1 LAGPRPRVWGAALSV
16 LMLGAAGGLVLLQA
30 MREPLSHDEHQFVA
44 SGWLLGAQGLL
55 PYRDFPFHHLPNL
68 ALVYAVLGRISPAV
82 LLNARLLSSA
92 FGLGTAVLIFAYA
105 RRELHDL
112 GFWPGWSVAVAA
124 VASLV
129 LSPLFQ
135 YTNGRAWN
143 HALPTLLTV
152 AAFCV
157 HLAARRSDRPAG
169 WLASGVLLGI
179 AAGTR
184 ASSLTVILPFA
195 LFALGVDRPPSDRP
209 AGRSLGYFLA
219 GTLVGLAPAA
229 VFAGLAPRHFVYGNL
244 IYPLQNA
251 QYRQLL
257 LHEDAMNLLA
267 KLAYF
272 VDQVLLDPPHLLLAA
287 AGLWL
292 IWKVLLRP
300 GRTGGRGSPEIWL
313 SLGTAAALW
322 VGALIPTPSWYQ
334 YFYAPLPFGLLALV
348 SLLRRA
354 APRPQPMLAA
364 AALFAVTLVA
374 LRAEMIGQLG
384 LLARPADWLPNRVH
398 RLGVAVAEQVGAG
411 PVLALAPIVPLEGG
425 LKIYPEFA
433 TGSLSW
439 RVSPFMAPGP
449 RQVYGVVSPE
459 DLPAYL
465 DAEPPAAVLVGFE
478 IDNAGFSLDDPG
490 GLEIP
495 LEEYAREH
503 GYQRTSLECPVCAR
517 KVLSVWER
525 IPEADPPG

>member
-1 LAGPRPRVWGAALSV
+1 MSGPGPKFWGAALSL
-16 LMLGAAGGLVLLQA
+16 LMLGAAGGLVLVQA

-82 LLNARLLSSA
+82 LLNARLLSAA
-92 FGLGTAVLIFAYA
+92 FGLGTAVLIYAYA
-105 RRELHDL
+105 RRELRDL
-112 GFWPGWSVAVAA
+112 GFWPGWSAAVAA
-124 VASLV
+124 VAFLV

-152 AAFCV
+152 AALWV
-157 HLAARRSDRPAG
+157 QLAARRSDRPTS
-169 WLASGVLLGI
+169 WLASGGLLGI
-179 AAGTR
+179 AAGAR
-184 ASSLTVILPFA
+184 ASTLTALLPFA
-195 LFALGVDRPPSDRP
+195 LFALGVDRPPGERP
-209 AGRSLGYFLA
+209 ARRGLVYFLA
-219 GTLVGLAPAA
+219 GTLAGLAPA
-229 VFAGLAPRHFVYGNL
+229 VVLAGLAPRHFVYGNL

-257 LHEDAMNLLA
+257 LHDDAMNLPA

-300 GRTGGRGSPEIWL
+300 AGAGRRGSPETWL

-334 YFYAPLPFGLLALV
+334 YFYAPLPFALLALV
-348 SLLRRA
+348 SMLRRA
-354 APRPQPMLAA
+354 APSPRPVLAA
-364 AALFAVTLVA
+364 ATLFTVAVVV
-374 LRAEMIGQLG
+374 LRAEIIGQLD
-384 LLARPADWLPNRVH
+384 LLARPADWLPVRVH
-398 RLGVAVAEQVGAG
+398 RLGVAVAEEVGAG

-433 TGSLSW
+433 TGSLTW
-439 RVSPFMAPGP
+439 RVSPFMDSG
-449 RQVYGVVSPE
+449 RRREYGVVSPE
-459 DLPAYL
+459 DLPAFL
-465 DAEPPAAVLVGFE
+465 EAEPPAAVLVGFE
-478 IDNAGFSLDDPG
+478 VDNEGFSLDDPG
-490 GLEIP
+490 GLEDP
-495 LEEYAREH
+495 LVEYAREH
-503 GYQRTSLECPVCAR
+503 GYQRSTLECPVCEGR
-517 KVLSVWER
+517 LLEIWER
-525 IPEADPPG
+525 TPEADPAG